1 MPALLEI
8 DEYSIDG
15 FSLQANADFDGEKV
29 QDELDVD
36 FNLGRASTGE
46 PRFEVR
52 LFISLNQRDEQFA
65 RAPYRMNL
73 NVAGYF
79 HFPAD
84 TDEEAIKKM
93 IAPNGL
99 AILYGIARGT
109 VAHMTGSSRFG
120 KLVLPSVNFIE
131 LIQAKGKEKKAKPR
145 RTTQRIRGNE
155 A

>member
-15 FSLQANADFDGEKV
+15 FILQVNTDFDGEK
-29 QDELDVD
+29 ESHNAPDVD
-36 FNLGRASTGE
+36 FNIGRATTGE

-52 LFISLNQRDEQFA
+52 LFISLNQKDEQFA
-65 RAPYRMNL
+65 QAPYRLNL

-79 HFPAD
+79 HFPD
-84 TDEEAIKKM
+84 NTEDETIKKM

-109 VAHMTGSSRFG
+109 VAHMTGCSRFG

-131 LIQAKGKEKKAKPR
+131 LIQKKGRAEKAQSLRKTAKKISK
-145 RTTQRIRGNE
+145 N
-155 A
+155 

>member
-15 FSLQANADFDGEKV
+15 FSFQANADFDGEKEA
-29 QDELDVD
+29 DNELDVD
-36 FNLGRASTGE
+36 FNIGRATTGE

-52 LFISLNQRDEQFA
+52 LSIGLNQEDEQFA
-65 RAPYRMNL
+65 KAPYRLNL
-73 NVAGYF
+73 NLAGYF
-79 HFPAD
+79 RFQD
-84 TDEEAIKKM
+84 GTDEETVTKM

-109 VAHMTGSSRFG
+109 VAQVTGCSRFG

-131 LIQAKGKEKKAKPR
+131 LIREKGQVEKAQAKKKVVKK
-145 RTTQRIRGNE
+145 TSKG
-155 A
+155 

>member
-15 FSLQANADFDGEKV
+15 FSFQANADFDGEKES
-29 QDELDVD
+29 QTALDVD
-36 FNLGRASTGE
+36 FNIGRATTGE

-52 LFISLNQRDEQFA
+52 LFIGLNQSNEQFVQS
-65 RAPYRMNL
+65 PYRLSL

-79 HFPAD
+79 HFPD
-84 TDEEAIKKM
+84 NTDKETIEKM
-93 IAPNGL
+93 ISPNGL

-109 VAHMTGSSRFG
+109 VAHMTGCSRFG

-131 LIQAKGKEKKAKPR
+131 LIQKKGRTEKAPSR
-145 RTTQRIRGNE
+145 RKSQKRTSKS
-155 A
+155 

>member
-15 FSLQANADFDGEKV
+15 FNLQANADFDGEK
-29 QDELDVD
+29 ESPNALNVD
-36 FNLGRASTGE
+36 FNIGRSTTGE

-52 LFISLNQRDEQFA
+52 LFISLNQKDEQFA
-65 RAPYRMNL
+65 QAPYRMDL
-73 NVAGYF
+73 NVVGYF
-79 HFPAD
+79 HFPDD
-84 TDEEAIKKM
+84 TDEETIKKM

-109 VAHMTGSSRFG
+109 AAHMTGCSRFG

-131 LIQAKGKEKKAKPR
+131 LIKEKGRAEKAQSR
-145 RTTQRIRGNE
+145 RKIPKKTSKN
-155 A
+155 

>member
-15 FSLQANADFDGEKV
+15 FSFQANTDFDGVKESHNA
-29 QDELDVD
+29 LDVD
-36 FNLGRASTGE
+36 FNIGRATTGE

-52 LFISLNQRDEQFA
+52 LFISQNQKDEQFA
-65 RAPYRMNL
+65 QAPYRLNM

-79 HFPAD
+79 HFPDD
-84 TDEEAIKKM
+84 TDEETIKKM
-93 IAPNGL
+93 IVPNGL

-109 VAHMTGSSRFG
+109 VAHMTGCSRFG

-131 LIQAKGKEKKAKPR
+131 LIKEKGWAEKVQSRKKIPKK
-145 RTTQRIRGNE
+145 TSKN
-155 A
+155 